1 MNQPKSP
8 LPPSP
13 HLPISLSLTLILI
26 PTIALT
32 QPSPGLRVVVNSNQD
47 GAIAPDDGLTLREAI
62 ELTNGTLSLEQ
73 LSEAEK
79 AQVSPLEGATN
90 RQNRIEFNLA
100 ADQTTIRLTSVL
112 PALANPGL
120 VIDGTTQPG
129 YDANT
134 SPTAEIAIPAPVI
147 DLTPADGADVF
158 RGFTVVA
165 DNVTI
170 RGLSLYGFISNASL
184 PASTPPADIFIA
196 HRLPPPDTS
205 KQQPP
210 ANAAP
215 FYSDDT
221 PPMGVVVE
229 ENWLGIRPDES
240 VPAVDSAFGVSVF
253 NGRNTT
259 IRRNRIANHNGSGII
274 TSVRAEN
281 SVITENIIVGNGI
294 AGMPDAIR
302 LEGNIN
308 QTQITA
314 NLICA
319 NDGSA
324 IYLFKPEGS
333 VQIRDNLLPYN
344 GRRLRRAA
352 IYLMGSDHQ
361 VAGNQVIQQT
371 GAGVVV
377 AAFPDSDRN
386 LIQNNRF
393 VDLEGLSIDLVT
405 QNNAGVQDYQRG
417 DGPNPPR
424 NSPNRRK
431 DTGNGAINAPRFLS
445 PRFVAI
451 AETAKN
457 FRPVQIAGIADRG
470 SEVQIYQVA
479 GDTNAY
485 GPLSQPLTTV
495 STDAEGRFSAI
506 LQNLTPGSQISAIAT
521 HPDYGTSEPAR
532 NALITS
538 VAGTPREPIALPRR
552 GSIPQCTTPPQ
563 PEPPPEPIPEPTPE
577 PTPMRVKVPT
587 RIHFALDRDNI
598 SPASAKILDQIAQV
612 LKDNP
617 SLLVAIHGHTDPRAT
632 DAYNIDLGNRRA
644 RSTRNYLLRKG
655 IAPERMTIR
664 SFGERN
670 LLTPGTSRLDH
681 ARNRRVDFIFND
693 ATGLEL
699 IIQEADLQ
707 LEPAGGTR

>member
-1 MNQPKSP
+1 MNRPKSS
-8 LPPSP
+8 SP
-13 HLPISLSLTLILI
+13 FLLLALTLALL

-32 QPSPGLRVVVNSNQD
+32 QPSSSLRVVVNSSQD
-47 GAIAPDDGLTLREAI
+47 GAITPDDGLTLREAI

-79 AQVSPLEGATN
+79 AQVSSLEATTN
-90 RQNRIEFNLA
+90 SDRIEFNLPS
-100 ADQTTIRLTSVL
+100 DQTTIRLTSVL

-134 SPTAEIAIPAPVI
+134 SPTAEIAIPAPVVE
-147 DLTPADGADVF
+147 LTPADGTEVF
-158 RGFTVVA
+158 RGFTIVA

-205 KQQPP
+205 KQRPP
-210 ANAAP
+210 ANSAP

-221 PPMGVVVE
+221 PPSGVVIE
-229 ENWLGIRPDES
+229 DNWLGIRPDES

-361 VAGNQVIQQT
+361 VANNQVIQQT

-393 VDLEGLSIDLVT
+393 ADLEGLSIDLVT
-405 QNNAGVQDYQRG
+405 QNNAGVQEYQRG

-451 AETAKN
+451 AETASS

-479 GDTNAY
+479 GNTNAF

-521 HPDYGTSEPAR
+521 HPEYGTSEPAR

-538 VAGTPREPIALPRR
+538 VEGTPREPIVPPRR

-563 PEPPPEPIPEPTPE
+563 PEPPPEPTPEPDPE
-577 PTPMRVKVPT
+577 PTPMQVKVPT

-612 LKDNP
+612 LQANP

-644 RSTRNYLLRKG
+644 RSARNYLLRKG